1 MAIFYMIIMIRIK
14 RLYKSLLINIAVIYT
29 IVILIYKN
37 VVPSE
42 LETILTFENY
52 TWEKLSDEVFVLSA
66 YLETRNLQ
74 NSPFVRVITISK

>member
-1 MAIFYMIIMIRIK
+1 MIIIMIRIK

-29 IVILIYKN
+29 IVILIYKT

-42 LETILTFENY
+42 METILTFENY

>member
-1 MAIFYMIIMIRIK
+1 M
-14 RLYKSLLINIAVIYT
+14 
-29 IVILIYKN
+29 
-37 VVPSE
+37 
-42 LETILTFENY
+42 ETILTFENY